1 MTLACALAAHGM
13 AGAATPNS
21 SDPSNPFN
29 YNVFTIGD
37 DTQSNV
43 DDQGKVAVGGN
54 LTSSGLAIG
63 TQLGGSKT
71 TNLVVGGNYTNQY
84 NSLNGN
90 AAIGGNSSW
99 NGATIN
105 GGLSAGGSVNFSGWG
120 QVTGA
125 VTYGTT
131 YSNPTTTIQGG
142 VSKGATTLPIDFSS
156 AATYLNNTSSAY
168 SKIAANGTT
177 MNSYGSI
184 TLNAGS
190 KASALDVF
198 TLSGS
203 QLSGANGL
211 TINADPNA
219 TVLINID
226 GSADQ
231 MQNFNI
237 NINGTDK
244 QHVLYNFYQASSL
257 TLSGVSV
264 KGTIL
269 APGAATNF
277 SNGNIDGSL
286 LVNSVAGGGEG
297 HNFLFQ
303 GNIDPTP
310 EASTALS
317 LMLLACGG
325 LFLAARG
332 KSRKAILSA

>member
-1 MTLACALAAHGM
+1 MAVPNM

-29 YNVFTIGD
+29 YNVFTIGN

-54 LTSSGLAIG
+54 LTSTGLSIG
-63 TQLGGSKT
+63 TSRGANSG

-84 NSLNGN
+84 NTLNGS

-105 GGLSAGGSVNFSGWG
+105 GGLSAGGSVNFSGYG
-120 QVTGA
+120 QVTGG

-142 VSKGATTLPIDFSS
+142 VSKGTTTLPVNFSS
-156 AATYLNNTSSAY
+156 AATYLNNTSQSY
-168 SKIAANGTT
+168 SQIAANGTT
-177 MNSYGSI
+177 TNSYGSL

-203 QLSGANGL
+203 QLSSANGL

-231 MQNFNI
+231 FQNMGI
-237 NINGTDK
+237 TINGTDN

-257 TLSGVSV
+257 NLSGISV
-264 KGTIL
+264 QGTIL

-277 SNGNIDGSL
+277 ANGNINGSL
-286 LVNSVAGGGEG
+286 LVNSVTGGGEG
-297 HNFLFQ
+297 HDFLFQ
-303 GNIDPTP
+303 GTIAPTP

-317 LMLLACGG
+317 LMLLVCGG
-325 LFLAARG
+325 LFLAARN
-332 KSRKAILSA
+332 KPRKAAITA